1 MSENIRLLNPQQV
14 ANFDVEYI
22 DKSLFR
28 LVCSVIDQ
36 NVHYPHQAHFLDVG
50 GGNGLYADKLIAQ
63 YPGCFVDIV
72 EPDSHMNT
80 KNKPNDHKVLVNS
93 VYQEFKGLQDYDMIQ
108 FNWVLH
114 HFIAHS
120 YAETHALQLEGLRSA
135 YNMLGSE
142 GIVIIFE
149 NFYEGKEHTNSPGK
163 LIYQLTSSKLL
174 KPITSALGAN
184 TAGVG
189 VCFNSELHW
198 REQLIK
204 AGFNSVF
211 SAHCYDFGN
220 LNPFKKRILGI
231 ENQRVGMLVGIKTR

>member
-14 ANFDVEYI
+14 AKFDVEYI
-22 DKSLFR
+22 DKALFR
-28 LVCSVIDQ
+28 LICSIIDQ
-36 NVHYPHQAHFLDVG
+36 NISNPNQAHFLDVG
-50 GGNGLYADKLIAQ
+50 GGNGLYADKLLSQ
-63 YPGCFVDIV
+63 YLGCFVDII
-72 EPDSHMNT
+72 EPDSNMNT
-80 KNKPNDHKVLVNS
+80 KNIPNSNKVLINS
-93 VYQEFKGLQDYDMIQ
+93 VYQQFKGTKDYDMIQ

-114 HFIAHS
+114 HFIASS
-120 YAETHALQLEGLRSA
+120 YSETHEIQLEGLKSA

-149 NFYEGKEHTNSPGK
+149 NFYEGKDHSNAPGK
-163 LIYQLTSSKLL
+163 LIYQLPSSKLL
-174 KPITSALGAN
+174 KPMTSQMGAN

-211 SAHCYDFGN
+211 SAHCYDFGD
-220 LNPFKKRILGI
+220 LSPLKKWMLGI
-231 ENQRVGMLVGIKTR
+231 ENQRVGMLVGVKTP

>member
-1 MSENIRLLNPQQV
+1 MAENIRLLDPRQV

-22 DKSLFR
+22 DRSLFR
-28 LVCSVIDQ
+28 LVRSVIDQ
-36 NVHYPHQAHFLDVG
+36 NIHYPYHAHFLDVG

-63 YPGCFVDIV
+63 YPGCCVDIV
-72 EPDSHMNT
+72 EPDSDMHA
-80 KNKPNDHKVLVNS
+80 KNKPNKHKVLING
-93 VYQEFKGLQDYDMIQ
+93 VYQQFEGTQDYDMIQ

-114 HFIAHS
+114 HFIAPS
-120 YAETHALQLEGLRSA
+120 YAETHALQLQGLKTA
-135 YNMLGSE
+135 YDMLGTE

-149 NFYEGKEHTNSPGK
+149 NFYEGKEHSNAPGK
-163 LIYQLTSSKLL
+163 LIYRLTSSKLL
-174 KPITSALGAN
+174 KPLTSRLGAN

-211 SAHCYDFGN
+211 SAHCYYFGD
-220 LNPFKKRILGI
+220 LNPFKKWLLGI
-231 ENQRVGMLVGIKTR
+231 ENQRVGMLVGVKTR